1 MNTIKIKR
9 TALYCSPTSERKRVI
24 TIAHNANQMGI
35 SVCNPKDRYS
45 KKIGRDIA
53 MNRLTKCPLEMPQD
67 LTKLD
72 YEEIC
77 VLALTVVKSKMLD
90 SIKGNVV

>member
-1 MNTIKIKR
+1 MENVKIKR
-9 TALYCSPTSERKRVI
+9 TTLYCGFTSPKKRVI
-24 TIAHNANQMGI
+24 TIAHNDNQMGI

-53 MNRLTKCPLEMPQD
+53 MNRLSKCPLNMPQD
-67 LTKLD
+67 MSKLD

-90 SIKGNVV
+90 SIKDGVV